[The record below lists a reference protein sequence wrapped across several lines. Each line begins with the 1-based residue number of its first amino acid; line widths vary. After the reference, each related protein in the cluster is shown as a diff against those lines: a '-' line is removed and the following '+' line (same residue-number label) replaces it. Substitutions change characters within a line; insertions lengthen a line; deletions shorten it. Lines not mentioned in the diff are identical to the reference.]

1 MINYFID
8 DSGTLSNFRHASLSA
23 SLIQCRMHNGDR
35 DAVSSGTVAVP
46 QPAPVLL
53 PPQPIVPSALGGL
66 AVLGMVSGLVAA
78 FVMFGDKLGRAPNGS
93 ASPGGKPAVIAFDS
107 DRAPRAFKILPAS
120 FQNAPA
126 SVSAQVNMPEA
137 EKRRLAEKLAD
148 GAVRLAAVTLWDR
161 MDEDGDVVEVSAATF
176 SQTLTI
182 MHKPVTFFL
191 PVQPGGGVSIKA
203 VRDGGGGGVTLGG

>member
-1 MINYFID
+1 M
-8 DSGTLSNFRHASLSA
+8 
-23 SLIQCRMHNGDR
+23 
-35 DAVSSGTVAVP
+35 SSGTVAAP

-107 DRAPRAFKILPAS
+107 DRAPGAFKILPAS

-126 SVSAQVNMPEA
+126 SVIAQLNMPEA

-203 VRDGGGGGVTLGG
+203 VRDGGGGGVTLGVSTVIGPVPLPSLAPGQIVEIPAL